1 MTQITLDRFQRE
13 NLTDLQAAPRRR
25 PVNATKLHLQGYCES
40 VLWGKLSPT
49 VGTLYASSR

>member
-1 MTQITLDRFQRE
+1 MTQITLDRFQRK

-25 PVNATKLHLQGYCES
+25 PVNATKLHLQGYCMS